1 MKSNPFRFK
10 QFVVDDDTSSMKV
23 GTDAVLLGSWASPPA
38 SGKILDI
45 GTGSGVIALMMAQ
58 KSEAYIT
65 AIDIHEP
72 SIAQAEKNF
81 VKSPWGNR
89 IKAINI
95 SLELFADSC
104 NQKFDFIIS
113 NPPFFINSLKPK
125 KERLTLAKHTN
136 DSFIDN
142 FTNDLCRLLNPSGKI
157 ALIIPGQPFP
167 LVAQKLKALSLFP
180 SRIAEV
186 RSRPCT
192 PLSRVMVEFEKNN
205 GANCSMES
213 IFIRGDDRRYTD
225 EYIVLTRD
233 FYLFLNE

>member
-10 QFVVDDDTSSMKV
+10 QFVVEDDSSSMKV
-23 GTDAVLLGSWASPPA
+23 GTDAVLLGSWARPPA

-58 KSEAYIT
+58 KSQAYIT
-65 AIDIHEP
+65 AIDIHES

-81 VKSPWGNR
+81 AKSPWGNR
-89 IKAINI
+89 IKAINT
-95 SLELFADSC
+95 SLEDFADSC

-125 KERLTLAKHTN
+125 KERLTLAKHA
-136 DSFIDN
+136 DGSFIDN
-142 FTNDLCRLLNPSGKI
+142 FTNDLYRLLNPSGKT
-157 ALIIPGQPFP
+157 ALIFPGQPYP
-167 LVAQKLKALSLFP
+167 LIEQKFKAVSLFP

-186 RSRPCT
+186 HSRPCA

-205 GANCSMES
+205 GTGCSMES
-213 IFIRGDDRRYTD
+213 IFIRGDDRRYTN
-225 EYIVLTRD
+225 EYIMLTQD